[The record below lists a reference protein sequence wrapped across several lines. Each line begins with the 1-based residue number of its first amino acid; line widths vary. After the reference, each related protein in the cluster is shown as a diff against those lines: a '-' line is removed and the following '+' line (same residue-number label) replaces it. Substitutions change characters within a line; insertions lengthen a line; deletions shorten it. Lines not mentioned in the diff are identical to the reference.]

1 MDHRAANPDQ
11 EPQPGVGARAAPPMT
26 YLDLAAIA
34 AAPVSASPYE
44 HMLIDQALRPET
56 APAIEADYPHIDKPG
71 SFALADLQIGA
82 AVRHLIDELDG
93 EPFRALLA
101 DKFNVDLKGKPTTFT
116 LRGACA
122 ARDGQIH
129 TDSKSK
135 ILTILVYLNPAW
147 APDGGRLRLLRNG
160 TDLEDYAAEIAP
172 SFGKMLVFRRT
183 DNSWHGHR
191 PYEGPRRVLQM
202 NYVTSGKALLMSDLR
217 HRLSAL
223 VK

>member
-1 MDHRAANPDQ
+1 
-11 EPQPGVGARAAPPMT
+11 MT

-34 AAPVSASPYE
+34 AAPVKTDPFEHILLDHALKAESA
-44 HMLIDQALRPET
+44 A
-56 APAIEADYPHIDKPG
+56 AIEADYPEIGKPG
-71 SFALADLQIGA
+71 SFSLADLEIGP
-82 AVRHLIDELDG
+82 AVRQLIDELEGDG
-93 EPFRALLA
+93 FRSLLA
-101 DKFNVDLKGKPTTFT
+101 DRFKVDLAGRPTTFT

-135 ILTILVYLNPAW
+135 ILTILLYLNPAW

-160 TDLEDYAAEIAP
+160 TDLEDFAAEIEP
-172 SFGKMLVFRRT
+172 SFGKMLVFRRSER
-183 DNSWHGHR
+183 SWHGHR

>member
-1 MDHRAANPDQ
+1 MDGF
-11 EPQPGVGARAAPPMT
+11 EGGPPAMR

-34 AAPVSASPYE
+34 AAPVSNDPYA
-44 HMLIDQALRPET
+44 HILVDQALRPET
-56 APAIEADYPHIDKPG
+56 AQAIEADYPQIDKPG
-71 SFALADLQIGA
+71 SFALADLEIGPA
-82 AVRHLIDELDG
+82 MRQLIDELDAAA
-93 EPFRALLA
+93 FREVLA
-101 DKFNVDLKGKPTTFT
+101 EKFDVDLAGKPTTFT

-135 ILTILVYLNPAW
+135 ILTILIYLNPAW

-160 TDLEDYAAEIAP
+160 TDLESFTTEIEP
-172 SFGKMLVFRRT
+172 SFGRMLVFRRS
-183 DNSWHGHR
+183 DRSWHGHR

-217 HRLSAL
+217 HRLSAM

>member
-1 MDHRAANPDQ
+1 
-11 EPQPGVGARAAPPMT
+11 MT
-26 YLDLAAIA
+26 YLDLAAVA
-34 AAPVSASPYE
+34 AAPVKTDPFEHILLDHALTAESA
-44 HMLIDQALRPET
+44 
-56 APAIEADYPHIDKPG
+56 APIEADYPEIGKPG
-71 SFALADLQIGA
+71 SFALADLSIGP
-82 AVRHLIDELDG
+82 AVRQLIDELEGDG
-93 EPFRALLA
+93 FRELLA
-101 DKFNVDLKGKPTTFT
+101 DRFQVDLAGKPTTFT

-122 ARDGQIH
+122 PRDGQIH

-135 ILTILVYLNPAW
+135 ILTILLYLNPAW

-160 TDLEDYAAEIAP
+160 TDLEDFAAEIEP
-172 SFGKMLVFRRT
+172 SFGKMLVFRRSER
-183 DNSWHGHR
+183 SWHGHR

>member
-1 MDHRAANPDQ
+1 MS
-11 EPQPGVGARAAPPMT
+11 
-26 YLDLAAIA
+26 YLDLAAVA
-34 AAPVSASPYE
+34 AAPMRAEPFGHILV
-44 HMLIDQALRPET
+44 DQALRPET
-56 APAIEADYPHIDKPG
+56 AAAIEADYPQIDKPG
-71 SFALADLQIGA
+71 SFALGDLEIGP
-82 AVRHLIDELDG
+82 AVRQMIDELDSDA
-93 EPFRALLA
+93 FRAILAEKFRVDLA
-101 DKFNVDLKGKPTTFT
+101 DRPTTFT

-135 ILTILVYLNPAW
+135 ILTILLYLNPAW
-147 APDGGRLRLLRNG
+147 APDGGRLRLLRDG
-160 TDLEDYAAEIAP
+160 TDLEDYAAEIEP
-172 SFGKMLVFRRT
+172 SFGRMLVFRRS
-183 DNSWHGHR
+183 DRSWHGHR

>member
-1 MDHRAANPDQ
+1 MS
-11 EPQPGVGARAAPPMT
+11 
-26 YLDLAAIA
+26 YLDLAAVA
-34 AAPVSASPYE
+34 AAPMRAEPFGHILV
-44 HMLIDQALRPET
+44 DQALRPET
-56 APAIEADYPHIDKPG
+56 AAAIEADYPQIDKPG
-71 SFALADLQIGA
+71 SFALGDLEIGP
-82 AVRHLIDELDG
+82 AVRQMIDELDSDA
-93 EPFRALLA
+93 FRAILAEKFQVDLA
-101 DKFNVDLKGKPTTFT
+101 DRPTTFT

-135 ILTILVYLNPAW
+135 ILTILLYLNPAW
-147 APDGGRLRLLRNG
+147 APDGGRLRLLRNA
-160 TDLEDYAAEIAP
+160 TDLEDYAAEIEP
-172 SFGKMLVFRRT
+172 SFGRMLVFRRS
-183 DNSWHGHR
+183 DRSWHGHR